1 MASISKRDNG
11 SWLARYRPVVGG
23 TQKYRT
29 FSRKVDA
36 QRWIDET
43 TASIVMGQYV
53 DPKTARTTVEQ
64 WCATWLEGYKSR
76 GCPASRGT
84 SVAVDVV
91 VRRRSRVHHVAR

>member
-23 TQKYRT
+23 AQKCRT

-36 QRWIDET
+36 QRWIDEA
-43 TASIVMGQYV
+43 TASIVTGQYV

-64 WCATWLEGYKSR
+64 WCATWLEGY
-76 GCPASRGT
+76 
-84 SVAVDVV
+84 
-91 VRRRSRVHHVAR
+91 RSRRPGTVKGSSDLAGQLGSRALT